1 MGGGSLTEND
11 AGKSFSATENPAE
24 KGFSAAENPAGNGE
38 GAQQIR
44 ARISEKV
51 CGSGIENRFCRVNEE

>member
-1 MGGGSLTEND
+1 M
-11 AGKSFSATENPAE
+11 ENPAE
-24 KGFSAAENPAGNGE
+24 KGISAAEYPAGNGA